1 MKSAAQRSAAIHS
14 IVLAVLISLVTAV
27 VIGGL
32 LYYSLKRHDRDH
44 VRAIREMAVEAHSQ
58 RALAAGRVLG
68 ALSRHVIHDV
78 ARLQELVN
86 TGLDSE
92 GLRDLLVVS
101 RDDVVLAAKDLTQV
115 GQKLEDANWRAW
127 KGRNR
132 EVAQRAVDQAGRP
145 VFVIVEPLKDS
156 GDILAW
162 AMLIF
167 ALPEE
172 SVAGQT
178 MRERLMETGRLMAP
192 IFICLVISIAFAM
205 RLAAAGIRR
214 QIQGLL
220 ASVLEESAQPPAPDP
235 RRKVS

>member
-1 MKSAAQRSAAIHS
+1 MSAAQRSAAIRS
-14 IVLAVLISLVTAV
+14 MILTVLISLVTAV

-32 LYYSLKRHDRDH
+32 LYYSLKRHDRNH
-44 VRAIREMAVEAHSQ
+44 VRAVRQMAVEAHSQ

-115 GQKLEDANWRAW
+115 GRKLEDANWRAW
-127 KGRNR
+127 KGRDR
-132 EVAQRAVDQAGRP
+132 EVAQRAVDRDGRA
-145 VFVIVEPLKDS
+145 VLVIVEPLKDAE
-156 GDILAW
+156 DVLAW
-162 AMLIF
+162 AMLVF

-172 SVAGQT
+172 NISGQT
-178 MRERLMETGRLMAP
+178 MTERLMETGRLMAP
-192 IFICLVISIAFAM
+192 VLVCLLISIRFAM
-205 RLAAAGIRR
+205 HLAAAGIRR
-214 QIQGLL
+214 QIQGLM
-220 ASVLEESAQPPAPDP
+220 ASVLEEPALPRAPDP
-235 RRKVS
+235 WRKVS

>member
-1 MKSAAQRSAAIHS
+1 MSAAQRSAAIRS
-14 IVLAVLISLVTAV
+14 IVLTVVISLVTAV

-32 LYYSLKRHDRDH
+32 LYYSLKRHDRNH
-44 VRAIREMAVEAHSQ
+44 VRAVRQMAAEAHSQ

-92 GLRDLLVVS
+92 GLNDFLVVS
-101 RDDVVLAAKDLTQV
+101 RDDVILAAKNLTQV
-115 GQKLEDANWRAW
+115 GQKLEDASWRAW

-145 VFVIVEPLKDS
+145 VFVIVEPLKDAE
-156 GDILAW
+156 DVLAW
-162 AMLIF
+162 AMLVF

-172 SVAGQT
+172 NMSDQT
-178 MRERLMETGRLMAP
+178 MTERLMETGRLMAP
-192 IFICLVISIAFAM
+192 VLVCLLISIGFAM
-205 RLAAAGIRR
+205 QLAAAGIRR
-214 QIQGLL
+214 QIQGVM
-220 ASVLEESAQPPAPDP
+220 ASVLEAPVRPDSTDHW
-235 RRKVS
+235 RKAG